1 MEDNE
6 AYKRAQDRVEAKL
19 AFYKH
24 LATYVAVNILLI
36 IINLLATPETIWFIW
51 PLLGWG
57 IAIVIQAIRVFVF
70 PTESSLKARMI
81 EKEIEKQ
88 SKTEE

>member
-6 AYKRAQDRVEAKL
+6 AYKKAQERVEAKL
-19 AFYKH
+19 AFYRH
-24 LATYVAVNILLI
+24 LGIYIAVNTLLI
-36 IINLLATPETIWFIW
+36 IINLITSPETIWFIW

-57 IAIVIQAIRVFVF
+57 IAIVINAIQVFIY

-81 EKEIEKQ
+81 EKEMEKQ

>member
-1 MEDNE
+1 MENNE
-6 AYKRAQDRVEAKL
+6 AYEIAERRVEAKL
-19 AFYKH
+19 AFYRH
-24 LATYVAVNILLI
+24 LAIYVAVNVLLI
-36 IINLLATPETIWFIW
+36 IINLITSPETLWFIW

-57 IAIVIQAIRVFVF
+57 IAIVIQAIQVFVF

-88 SKTEE
+88 SKTTG